1 MKQVNLNRQ
10 VFDKEKFNQ
19 TVDTSFSQLGPQ
31 QADPSFF
38 DPNLATVEDFFTLY
52 TKFFFEIPKE
62 GETNSHAYLITES
75 TEYVGFQ
82 QNQEE
87 IQALL
92 QEIADLREENLA
104 LRQENI
110 NLITG
115 SFDVPATQAQANVVR
130 TSAIG

>member
-1 MKQVNLNRQ
+1 MEQVNLNRQ

-31 QADPSFF
+31 QPDPVFF
-38 DPNLATVEDFFTLY
+38 DLNLATIEDFFTLY

-62 GETNSHAYLITES
+62 GETNSHTYLITES

-82 QNQEE
+82 QNNEE

-104 LRQENI
+104 LRQENVT
-110 NLITG
+110 LITQQ
-115 SFDVPATQAQANVVR
+115 FDVPQNQA
-130 TSAIG
+130 